1 MGVISWIILG
11 LIAGWIG
18 SKIVNKT
25 GSGMVMDIALG
36 VVGAIVGGLI
46 FSGVFG
52 MEGVSGL
59 NIWSLI
65 VAVVGAV
72 IVLWIYHMV
81 VART

>member
-65 VAVVGAV
+65 VAVVGSV
-72 IVLWIYHMV
+72 VVLWIYHMV